1 MIYNL
6 AHDGI
11 KLITFTIDGVT
22 YQAEPGMTWE
32 EWVNSK
38 YNTDGYLVLNTAATK
53 LVATSGSNTVEGKSI
68 QTAGTV
74 HPTDKIIAG
83 ERYSLKEYDYS

>member
-6 AHDGI
+6 AHDGN

-32 EWVNSK
+32 KWVNSK
-38 YNTDGYLVLNTAATK
+38 YNTGGFSTKKSFVMKDAYIIKEGNNFIKETHIIDSSKGYYI
-53 LVATSGSNTVEGKSI
+53 SNE
-68 QTAGTV
+68 
-74 HPTDKIIAG
+74 II
-83 ERYSLKEYDYS
+83 

>member
-38 YNTDGYLVLNTAATK
+38 YNTIGAYIFQKGVYVKRDSAYPHIDTSPYGSSNPPKNTTEIISGGTYY
-53 LVATSGSNTVEGKSI
+53 VTSEIS
-68 QTAGTV
+68 
-74 HPTDKIIAG
+74 
-83 ERYSLKEYDYS
+83 